1 MSLRKCLGLGAKV
14 KLYNFKLKR
23 MKKIFMTLMASMLLL
38 SSTTYAS
45 EKFGTL
51 NKADSHVLFGQV
63 DVNALALGQSEMME
77 TEGEWAWLI
86 VMLLGWVSNVANA
99 PSTRDRTY
107 RGPIISPS
115 TWW

>member
-1 MSLRKCLGLGAKV
+1 
-14 KLYNFKLKR
+14 
-23 MKKIFMTLMASMLLL
+23 MKKIFMTLIASMLLL

-99 PSTRDRTY
+99 PSHGDRTY
-107 RGPIISPS
+107 HGPIASPF